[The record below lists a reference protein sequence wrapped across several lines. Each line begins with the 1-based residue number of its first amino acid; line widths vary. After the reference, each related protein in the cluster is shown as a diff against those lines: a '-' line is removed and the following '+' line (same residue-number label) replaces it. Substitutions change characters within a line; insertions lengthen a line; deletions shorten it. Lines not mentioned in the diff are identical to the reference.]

1 MSTRKSLF
9 FMVVGLI
16 VFLLYLNF
24 FVGFQELL
32 YVLESLNSVDYAF
45 YYSLAIAAT
54 VLSVFFVAAAWHDL
68 LNSLSVKT
76 RLRSVFL
83 YTWVGYFVDLVVPC
97 QAVCGEVTRIYL
109 VHKENRESYGPIAA
123 SSLTNR
129 IISYVISSVGLL
141 SGILL
146 LLTRAGEVPAYILE
160 LLVIALVGT
169 GVYLGALFYLAIEEQ
184 AAGKLA
190 GLLFKLIGFLRLSK
204 YLPADLPE
212 RTQNSLLVL
221 HKGFET
227 FRNKPRCL
235 VKPLIFQF
243 LSLVLNLVAYVLVF
257 YSLGLRNLY
266 VDFFII
272 VYFIVGTIQIAAAV
286 FSVGALDIALA
297 NLFVFYGVPDIQ
309 FGALA
314 AAMLRFLTFWLP
326 IVVGYVTVQVVGA
339 RKLLNPKDRENIA
352 VQQTIEGQSSN
363 P

>member
-1 MSTRKSLF
+1 
-9 FMVVGLI
+9 
-16 VFLLYLNF
+16 
-24 FVGFQELL
+24 
-32 YVLESLNSVDYAF
+32 
-45 YYSLAIAAT
+45 
-54 VLSVFFVAAAWHDL
+54 
-68 LNSLSVKT
+68 
-76 RLRSVFL
+76 
-83 YTWVGYFVDLVVPC
+83 
-97 QAVCGEVTRIYL
+97 
-109 VHKENRESYGPIAA
+109 
-123 SSLTNR
+123 
-129 IISYVISSVGLL
+129 
-141 SGILL
+141 
-146 LLTRAGEVPAYILE
+146 
-160 LLVIALVGT
+160 
-169 GVYLGALFYLAIEEQ
+169 
-184 AAGKLA
+184 
-190 GLLFKLIGFLRLSK
+190 LLFKLIGFLRLSK

-221 HKGFET
+221 HQGFET

-266 VDFFII
+266 IDFFII

-297 NLFVFYGVPDIQ
+297 NLFVFYGVPDIR
-309 FGALA
+309 FGVLA
-314 AAMLRFLTFWLP
+314 AALLRFLTFWLP